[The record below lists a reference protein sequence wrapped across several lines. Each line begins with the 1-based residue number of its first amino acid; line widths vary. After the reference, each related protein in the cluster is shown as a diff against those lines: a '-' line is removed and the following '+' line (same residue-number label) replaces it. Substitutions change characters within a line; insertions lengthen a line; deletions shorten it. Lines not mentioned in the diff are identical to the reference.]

1 MAVIDEDVFAMMI
14 TALLVVTLY
23 AAYLRLVTVRRLRKR
38 VDRLVDERL
47 SKAGEQPRQPA
58 AIPAQTNGDSAEFA
72 RVQQRVAVLERIITD
87 GGLQTAAQIDALRS
101 PGERL
106 VREPAR

>member
-1 MAVIDEDVFAMMI
+1 MTVIDDEILAMIVSAMMAI
-14 TALLVVTLY
+14 TVY
-23 AAYLRLVTVRRLRKR
+23 AAYLRLITVRRLRKR
-38 VDRLVDERL
+38 VDRLVDARI
-47 SKAGEQPRQPA
+47 AGTAEAPQVAPA
-58 AIPAQTNGDSAEFA
+58 PASQADSAEFA

-106 VREPAR
+106 VHEPVR